1 MKMMSIVCAIGFW
14 IMVIPFLMN
23 KLQLNMSD
31 LNWSFGGEVKAE
43 VDIRRIARMNTARNP
58 EKDKTPCIMFARN
71 AKAVLTLLSSS
82 NITAQGTGLT
92 AKEILSG
99 TGNRSF

>member
-31 LNWSFGGEVKAE
+31 LNWSFGGVAA
-43 VDIRRIARMNTARNP
+43 VFGLFFILFGLSLAA
-58 EKDKTPCIMFARN
+58 IMY
-71 AKAVLTLLSSS
+71 
-82 NITAQGTGLT
+82 GDD
-92 AKEILSG
+92 
-99 TGNRSF
+99 